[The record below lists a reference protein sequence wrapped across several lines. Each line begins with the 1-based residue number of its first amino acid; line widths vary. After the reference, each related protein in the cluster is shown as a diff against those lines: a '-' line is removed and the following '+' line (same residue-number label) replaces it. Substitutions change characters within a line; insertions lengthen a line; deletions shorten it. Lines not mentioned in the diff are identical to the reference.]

1 MHEITIPPNGFLEVK
16 TRLFF
21 HTNYLGYRKPG
32 NPDYINVL
40 KNTYNDLSSGVLN
53 GAVSDLAR
61 ILSDDLPEIQKILR
75 LINLTVCMVPRAK
88 AETNYAPN
96 QLLFKST
103 IRMVIPRIAGM
114 SDGLDYIIRHINTK
128 TTHLPPNTPN
138 YNNDG
143 DRPYPGI
150 TIDSCIIDNA
160 VNGRDILLVDD
171 LYTSGVNIDEDAIQ
185 ALLDNG
191 ARSVVLYTIGCKSR

>member
-150 TIDSCIIDNA
+150 TIDSWIIDNA